1 MQPKPEHFGPSYA
14 DAFKDHQVVDSY
26 RYRPAYPQEVFDIL
40 ASLLT
45 DKPVAMLDVGT
56 GSGDIARHCVEFVD
70 RVDAVDCSLAML
82 EKGKHLSNG
91 DHPRLNWIAG
101 KVEEVALTPP
111 YALITAGSS
120 IHWTEWSLAFPRFR
134 AMLTANGILTVIHRK
149 IQPMPWDADLKN
161 LRTQFSARRNLR
173 SSHVLQ
179 ELEMRGLFDRQ
190 GEKETASVPFI
201 QSIDDFIEGLHSR
214 SDFSKQ
220 RMGPQKVMEFDRQV
234 RALLSPYHQDGILP
248 LQIVGTVTWGIPKEG
263 AL

>member
-1 MQPKPEHFGPSYA
+1 
-14 DAFKDHQVVDSY
+14 
-26 RYRPAYPQEVFDIL
+26 VFNIL

-45 DKPVAMLDVGT
+45 DEPRAMLDVGT

-70 RVDAVDCSLAML
+70 RVDAVDCSPAML

-91 DHPRLNWIAG
+91 DHPRLNWIVG

-134 AMLTANGILTVIHRK
+134 AMLTTNGFLAVIHRR
-149 IQPMPWDADLKN
+149 IQPMLWDAELRN
-161 LRTQFSARRNLR
+161 LRAQFSARRDHR

-179 ELEMRGLFDRQ
+179 ELEMRGLFHRQ
-190 GEKETASVPFI
+190 GEKETAPVPFI

-214 SDFSKQ
+214 SDFSKK
-220 RMGPQKVMEFDRQV
+220 RMGLQKAMEFDRQV
-234 RALLSPYHQDGILP
+234 RALLLEYHQDGILP
-248 LQIVGTVTWGIPKEG
+248 LHIIGTVIWGIPG
-263 AL
+263 SLQ